1 MMPTFVRTAL
11 AALTVLALL
20 GFGAV
25 EASAQQRQITGTVTN
40 ATTSAPLSG
49 ARVLIANTNRG
60 VQTDPQG
67 NFTISVP
74 AGAVQLRAALI
85 GFVGATQTV
94 AAGQTTANFVLA
106 EDVLQ
111 LEGIVVTGQG
121 TSVARRNLANAVAS
135 VSSEEIENAPTT
147 ESVEKLLQGRVAGA
161 NIETNS
167 GAPGG
172 GVQVR
177 FRGVS
182 TIIGSSEPLYV
193 VDGGVISNE
202 AIASNANAI
211 TAAAGG
217 SNASTQDAVVNRAV
231 DINPAD
237 IESVEIL
244 KGASAAA
251 LYGSRAANGVILIT
265 TKRGTPG
272 APRISLTQ
280 RFGFFQQSEK
290 LGFRNWTRGEAFD
303 FFLGSSSSAADTAFF
318 GGFFNADGTPVQNFD
333 NEEAL
338 AGREDLST
346 ETIASV
352 SGGTENTR
360 YFISGTVKNDEGIIR
375 NTGFQKQGVRV
386 NLEQQLGSKLTLTA
400 NTNLL
405 HTLAQRGVTNN
416 DNAGVSYYM
425 VLPFTPNF
433 FDLRQNADGVFPDNP
448 FERSNPLQTAEFVQN
463 DEDVWRFIAS
473 GNADWRVFET
483 DQHSVRL
490 VGTAGVDF
498 FNQDNDIFSPPIL
511 QFEDDDGLDGTALF
525 SSSNNTNLTL
535 TGNGVYTY
543 IAPTGLTSTTTV
555 GAQYGDRDLTTNR
568 IVSQNLTAG
577 QPNVDAGTVQQVFEN
592 RSRIKE
598 FGVFGQE
605 ELLLLQDRLL
615 VTAGLRADRSS
626 VNGETD
632 KFFVYPKAAAS
643 YRFENLVRYVDAL
656 KLRAA
661 FGQSGNQP
669 LYGQKFTPL
678 NSTNNINGIPGVIV
692 QGLTGSPDLQPERT
706 TEFETG
712 LDITAFGGRTLF
724 GATIFQKD
732 VNDVLLQRTPAPSTG
747 FTNEIFN
754 GGELRVR
761 GIELSL
767 DATPVRTDQF
777 SWVSRTTFTRNYS
790 KVESLPE
797 DVPPFETGGFGTSLG
812 AFRIEPGASA
822 TQIVANAGLDGDGN
836 TIVAKVGD
844 AEPTFRM
851 GLSNELT
858 FGPLN
863 LYSLFDWSH
872 GQEVINLTQFL
883 ADAGA
888 NSGDFVTNPQPLTL
902 RDGTVVRLGDG
913 ERRITRRGN
922 LRDSRGYIEDGSY
935 VKLRELS
942 LAYDLP
948 QRFVGRVF
956 GDRLENARL
965 TLSGRNVVT
974 WTDYSGLDPEVSN
987 FGNVPIARN
996 IDVAPFPPSRS
1007 FWLALDVTF

>member
-1 MMPTFVRTAL
+1 MMPRFV
-11 AALTVLALL
+11 LTMLVLLS
-20 GFGAV
+20 FGAGD
-25 EASAQQRQITGTVTN
+25 ALAQQRQITGTVAN
-40 ATTSAPLSG
+40 ATTGAPLSG
-49 ARVLIANTNRG
+49 ARVLIAGTNRG

-85 GFVGATQTV
+85 GYVGATQTV
-94 AAGQTTANFVLA
+94 GVGQSTVNFSLA

-182 TIIGSSEPLYV
+182 TIIGPSEPLYV
-193 VDGGVISNE
+193 VDGVFVSNA

-211 TAAAGG
+211 TSASGG

-231 DINPAD
+231 DINPSD

-251 LYGSRAANGVILIT
+251 LYGSSAANGVILIT
-265 TKRGTPG
+265 TKRGRPG

-280 RFGFFQQSEK
+280 RFGFFQQSEE
-290 LGFRNWTRGEAFD
+290 LGFRNWTRDEAVD
-303 FFLGSSSSAADTAFF
+303 FFGPELAAGVNTADFF
-318 GGFFNADGTPVQNFD
+318 GADGRPLQTFN
-333 NEEAL
+333 NEKAL
-338 AGREDLST
+338 ASREDLST

-360 YFISGTVKNDEGIIR
+360 YFVSGSVKNDEGIIR

-433 FDLRQNADGVFPDNP
+433 FDLRAGADGVFPDNL

-473 GNADWRVFET
+473 GNADWKVFET

-498 FNQDNDIFSPPIL
+498 FNQDNSIFSPPIL
-511 QFEDDDGLDGTALF
+511 QFEDDDGLDGTSLF
-525 SSSNNTNLTL
+525 SGSNNTSLTL

-543 IAPTGLTSTTTV
+543 TAPTGLTSTTTV
-555 GAQYGDRDLTTNR
+555 GAQYGDRDLNTNR

-577 QPNVDAGTVQQVFEN
+577 QSNVDAGTVQQVFEN
-592 RSRIKE
+592 RTRVKE

-605 ELLLLQDRLL
+605 EVLLLQDRLL
-615 VTAGLRADRSS
+615 LTAGLRADRSS

-692 QGLTGSPDLQPERT
+692 DGLTGSPDLQPERT

-712 LDITAFGGRTLF
+712 LDVTAFGGRALF
-724 GATIFQKD
+724 GGTVFQKD

-790 KVESLPE
+790 KIQSLPE
-797 DVPPFETGGFGTSLG
+797 DVPPFETGGFGTTLG

-822 TQIVANAGLDGDGN
+822 TQLVTQVGVDADGNIIVAN
-836 TIVAKVGD
+836 VGD

-851 GLSNELT
+851 GFSNELT
-858 FGPLN
+858 YGPLN

-872 GQEVINLTQFL
+872 GQDILNLTQFL

-902 RDGTVVRLGDG
+902 RDGTTVMLGEG
-913 ERRITRRGN
+913 QRRFTRRAN

-942 LAYDLP
+942 LAYDLS
-948 QRFVGRVF
+948 QRFVGRIF

-965 TLSGRNVVT
+965 TLSGRNLVT

-996 IDVAPFPPSRS
+996 VDVAPFPPSRS